1 MTRFRY
7 ESQAEKVRPRAVLVT
22 VAIGKAPDFDTS
34 EELTELAQSDALEV
48 AGIVR
53 ARRDKPDPAT
63 LLGSGK
69 VREIADLARSYGA
82 DVVIFDATLTAAQ
95 ERNLVKALETGVM
108 DRTELILSI
117 FERRARSGEGR
128 LQVELA
134 KLEHLSTRLVRG
146 WTHL

>member
-22 VAIGKAPDFDTS
+22 VAIGKTPDFDTS

-95 ERNLVKALETGVM
+95 ERNLVKALG
-108 DRTELILSI
+108 
-117 FERRARSGEGR
+117 
-128 LQVELA
+128 
-134 KLEHLSTRLVRG
+134 
-146 WTHL
+146 